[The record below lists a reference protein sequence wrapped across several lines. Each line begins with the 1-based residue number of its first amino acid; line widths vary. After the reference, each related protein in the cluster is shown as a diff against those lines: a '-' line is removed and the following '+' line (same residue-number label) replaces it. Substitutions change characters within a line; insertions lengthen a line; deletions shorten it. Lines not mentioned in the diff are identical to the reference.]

1 MDPQAVPGS
10 IITGRDGVA
19 LPPGFLEVEAP
30 SDQAASPAGIG
41 LSSLASVVEFSARP
55 NRAAVPVAQRDVGG
69 AVKRDRRQFRVV
81 SFLLVTL
88 LGACLLASIAP
99 LYAALQS
106 QAPPDSQPSA
116 AQSSSPQSG
125 AQQSGAQQSDQPSPA
140 NTSDSKPVKRDD
152 VTKDTPG
159 QILKPGREL
168 KMDVDMALVNVTVT
182 DPYNRLVTGL
192 EEENFRVFEDNT
204 EQEVVSFSSEDVPI
218 SIGVIFDFSGSMAN
232 KVGKARE
239 AAVQF
244 FKTANPQDEFFL
256 VSFNERAEL
265 TSSFTNSVEDLQS
278 SLMLT
283 SAKGRTALLDA
294 IYLGLSEM
302 RGAHNA
308 KRALLILSDGG
319 DNHSRYNESDIK
331 RLVREADTQLYAIG
345 IFDPLGYRN
354 RTSEELNGPSLLS
367 EVTEM
372 TGGRVFSVEKLEDLP
387 DIASKIGMEL
397 RNQYVLGYHPSNKTH
412 DARWR
417 KIKIRLRAP
426 KGLPPLNVYAK
437 TGYYAPGH

>member
-1 MDPQAVPGS
+1 V
-10 IITGRDGVA
+10 
-19 LPPGFLEVEAP
+19 
-30 SDQAASPAGIG
+30 
-41 LSSLASVVEFSARP
+41 
-55 NRAAVPVAQRDVGG
+55 
-69 AVKRDRRQFRVV
+69 
-81 SFLLVTL
+81 LVF
-88 LGACLLASIAP
+88 ACLVVFHTAIF
-99 LYAALQS
+99 
-106 QAPPDSQPSA
+106 A
-116 AQSSSPQSG
+116 AQKVQSG
-125 AQQSGAQQSDQPSPA
+125 AQSGNQSEDQSPA
-140 NTSDSKPVKRDD
+140 QPQAQPPPQSPADDSKQNQDKQDEKKPKDNVK
-152 VTKDTPG
+152 KNTPG
-159 QILKPGREL
+159 QVLKPGRTL
-168 KMDVDMALVNVTVT
+168 KMDVDLALVNVTVT

-192 EEENFRVFEDNT
+192 EMENFRVFEDNV
-204 EQEVVSFSSEDVPI
+204 EQEVVTFSAEDVPI
-218 SIGVIFDFSGSMAN
+218 SIGVVFDFSGSMAN

-265 TSSFTNSVEDLQS
+265 TSAFTNSVEDLQT

-294 IYLGLSEM
+294 IYLGLSQM
-302 RGAHNA
+302 RGAHNG

-331 RLVREADTQLYAIG
+331 RLVKEADTQLYAVG
-345 IFDPLGYRN
+345 IFDALGYRN
-354 RTSEELNGPSLLS
+354 RTPEELNGPSLLS
-367 EVTEM
+367 EITEM

-397 RNQYVLGYHPSNKTH
+397 RNQYVLGYRPSNKAH

-426 KGLPPLNVYAK
+426 KGLPPLNVFSK
-437 TGYYAPGH
+437 TGYYAPSH

>member
-1 MDPQAVPGS
+1 M
-10 IITGRDGVA
+10 
-19 LPPGFLEVEAP
+19 LPYATP
-30 SDQAASPAGIG
+30 SDRPMNMSNIEHQTIALVFEKPNGRIYG
-41 LSSLASVVEFSARP
+41 SS
-55 NRAAVPVAQRDVGG
+55 NRAAIPAGRDREG
-69 AVKRDRRQFRVV
+69 AVKRDLPGFRVL
-81 SFLLVTL
+81 SFSFHLLLVVCLSL
-88 LGACLLASIAP
+88 LH
-99 LYAALQS
+99 AALP
-106 QAPPDSQPSA
+106 AA
-116 AQSSSPQSG
+116 AQS
-125 AQQSGAQQSDQPSPA
+125 
-140 NTSDSKPVKRDD
+140 TSNENKSKDEGKREEAKEVKKDD
-152 VTKDTPG
+152 VRRDTAGTPF
-159 QILKPGREL
+159 KPGGTIHF
-168 KMDVDMALVNVTVT
+168 DVDLALINVTVT

-192 EEENFRVFEDNT
+192 ETDNFRVFEDSI
-204 EQEVVSFSSEDVPI
+204 EQEVVTFSAEDVPI

-278 SLMLT
+278 RLMLT
-283 SAKGRTALLDA
+283 APKGRTALLDA
-294 IYLGLSEM
+294 IYLGLSQM

-331 RLVREADTQLYAIG
+331 RLVKEADTQLYAIG

-354 RTSEELNGPSLLS
+354 RSPEELSGPSLLS

-372 TGGRVFSVEKLEDLP
+372 TGGRVFAVEKLDELP

-397 RNQYVLGYHPSNKTH
+397 RNQYVIGYRPSNKAH

-417 KIKIRLRAP
+417 KLKIKLRAP
-426 KGLPPLNVYAK
+426 KGLPPLNVYSK
-437 TGYYAPGH
+437 TGYYAPSH